1 MWTIDETMVTT
12 RIITP
17 DSVSSRSD
25 QATSTPPPEIQVAI
39 VSTWGADWP
48 MIRWKT
54 MMPKIADRISA
65 PQVTTCDPRSPITR
79 PKNPAI
85 AAARSGR
92 KTTRAATG
100 SAFHHTDVLDP
111 DRAAIAEI
119 DDEDRQADRRLSGRH
134 GQHEHR
140 EDLADEI
147 VQFHREG
154 D

>member
-1 MWTIDETMVTT
+1 MVTT

-48 MIRWKT
+48 MIWWKT

-65 PQVTTCDPRSPITR
+65 PQVTTCDPR
-79 PKNPAI
+79 KEDNE
-85 AAARSGR
+85 SGHP
-92 KTTRAATG
+92 G
-100 SAFHHTDVLDP
+100 SAFHHSDVLDP

-134 GQHEHR
+134 GQ
-140 EDLADEI
+140 
-147 VQFHREG
+147 
-154 D
+154 